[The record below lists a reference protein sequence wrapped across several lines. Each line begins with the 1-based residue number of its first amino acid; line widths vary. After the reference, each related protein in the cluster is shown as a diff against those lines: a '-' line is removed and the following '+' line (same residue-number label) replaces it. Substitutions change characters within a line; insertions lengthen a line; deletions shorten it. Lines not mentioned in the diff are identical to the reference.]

1 MIRKE
6 KYERL
11 IKKIEKD
18 GNEMNGNK
26 KARAT
31 IEKGIHKNK
40 DERDRNNLCVC
51 KSERRIAKRW

>member
-1 MIRKE
+1 MIGNE

-11 IKKIEKD
+11 IKKIEKN

-31 IEKGIHKNK
+31 IENGIKKNK
-40 DERDRNNLCVC
+40 DERDRHNL
-51 KSERRIAKRW
+51 